1 LELALGSHHS
11 TVSRVVYWSNI
22 PAPYM
27 VDRFNAL
34 ARRRSIE
41 FEAWFSART
50 EPDRS
55 WKVDEPSWQ
64 FRHRYPPTVGHG
76 ISSVGLPT
84 PLLRGNPPDVF
95 VSLYA
100 APAFLLGWALA
111 RQRGARTAFWVQL
124 TFDAW
129 IRRRRWKEA
138 LKSRILPR
146 ADGILTDGEDGRAF
160 ARRYGAAADRIF
172 HVPHVIDF
180 ERYACARGLSRT
192 ERHRL
197 RQELGLRG
205 TAFAY
210 VGRLL
215 KGKGLLVLLDAF
227 AALQEAD
234 VGETSLLIV
243 GDGEDEGLLRER
255 CKEKD
260 LVNVIFA
267 GFHHDDTLPR
277 LYAAADAF
285 VFPTLGDTF
294 GQVVL
299 EAMACGL
306 PIIATSASGEIRE
319 RVVDGINGFVIPPAD
334 STQLLERMALVT
346 RDHDLRYRMGQ
357 ASVQKVAGQ
366 SPEIWA
372 DAFEHAI
379 ERILSMPR
387 VKDVKLSRVNSHHE
401 ARSNGLR

>member
-1 LELALGSHHS
+1 MSK
-11 TVSRVVYWSNI
+11 VVYWNNI

-27 VDRFNAL
+27 VERFNAL
-34 ARRRSIE
+34 ARRETID

-55 WKVDEPSWQ
+55 WKVDEPSWH
-64 FRHRYPPTVGHG
+64 FPHRYLPTLGRS
-76 ISSVGLPT
+76 ISVSALPT
-84 PLLRGNPPDVF
+84 PLLREDPPDVF

-111 RQRGARTAFWVQL
+111 RHKGARTAFWVEV

-138 LKSRILPR
+138 LKSRIFPL
-146 ADGILTDGEDGRAF
+146 ADAILTAGDDGCAF

-172 HVPHVIDF
+172 YVPHVIDF
-180 ERYACARGLSRT
+180 ARYASARELSPH
-192 ERHRL
+192 ERDRL
-197 RQELGLRG
+197 RRELDLRG
-205 TAFAY
+205 TTFVY
-210 VGRLL
+210 VGRLWA
-215 KGKGLLVLLDAF
+215 GKGVLFLLDAF
-227 AALQEAD
+227 AALQHAD
-234 VGETSLLIV
+234 VGETSLLLV

-255 CKEKD
+255 CKEKE
-260 LVNVIFA
+260 LANVIFA
-267 GFHHDDTLPR
+267 GFHHEDTLPR

-285 VFPTLGDTF
+285 VFPTLGDPF

-299 EAMACGL
+299 EAMASGL
-306 PIIATSASGEIRE
+306 PIIATRATGEIDE
-319 RVVDGINGFVIPPAD
+319 RVVDGINGFVVPPAD
-334 STQLLERMALVT
+334 STQLLERMTLVA
-346 RDHDLRYRMGQ
+346 RDHNLRHRMGQ
-357 ASVQKVAGQ
+357 ASMQKVAGQ
-366 SPEIWA
+366 SPEVWA

-387 VKDVKLSRVNSHHE
+387 VRDVKLSRVNSHHE